1 MPEERVFRG
10 IWIPAEIWLKKDLT
24 LLEKNLWAEIDS
36 LDRQD
41 GCYATNEY
49 FAEFFGVSLRSVTR
63 AVGRLIENGYVRA
76 AGWRNRLR
84 VLRSNVKAQFELP
97 FESDQNDESRPHP
110 RQIGESGQIGESTI
124 ANLASYSGQ
133 NDHQIS
139 LEITK
144 KEKERLSRPDML
156 RILQVLQEARGSRQA
171 LKLTT
176 SRERQ
181 LKALAK
187 DGATVAD
194 FQTVIQFKKG
204 DRSPFWR
211 DNFKTYMTPET
222 LFRPSNF
229 WKYLEAAMDGTPVGG
244 PMVGFKGWRC
254 PECGYE
260 NRHTGGYCL
269 RCRHELGRHD
279 RDVRA
284 RPDPPGVSPPF
295 PPADGSS
302 TLPAPRSRTRTGAAI
317 PD

>member
-41 GCYATNEY
+41 GCYASNEY
-49 FAEFFGVSLRSVTR
+49 FAEFFGVSVPTVTR
-63 AVGRLIENGYVRA
+63 AIGRLLAKGYVRP

-97 FESDQNDESRPHP
+97 FDSNQNDESHPHSDQND
-110 RQIGESGQIGESTI
+110 QSTLI
-124 ANLASYSGQ
+124 NLISYPNQ
-133 NDHQIS
+133 NDEQIS

-144 KEKERLSRPDML
+144 KEKERLSHPDML

-171 LKLTT
+171 PKLTT

-194 FQTVIQFKKG
+194 FETVIHFKKG

-211 DNFKTYMTPET
+211 ENFKAYMTPET

-229 WKYLEAAMDGTPVGG
+229 WKYLEAAKDGTPSGG
-244 PMVGFKGWRC
+244 AMAGFKSWRC

-260 NRHTGGYCL
+260 NRHNGGFCL
-269 RCRHELGRHD
+269 RCRHELARPEID
-279 RDVRA
+279 ARA
-284 RPDPPGVSPPF
+284 RPDPPGVSPSF